1 MAVQSNIIVL
11 WKCRGRSN
19 VGSCWLRGFFK
30 IFSCAM
36 ATPIKKRVWPQYL
49 TEEPQRSSIIF
60 DSPQVMHRPSPH
72 FLYILIFQI
81 WSQFVQENTIL
92 ALAVGFPQ
100 PCSSPGSHAPVLTA
114 RFPHTDHVCIITP
127 VAGLNL
133 LPEKVSRFSELSW
146 EFEFWGSFS
155 SNVKVNPVFS
165 WKGQN
170 SFQRL
175 FPPYSQHFTTPQ
187 ISFEFSG
194 FYYTS
199 NSFLIKPINT
209 NDRKTCSFR
218 KILSQRRGRGEDR
231 VE

>member
-1 MAVQSNIIVL
+1 MSAKRILFYFQPNSNWFRASL
-11 WKCRGRSN
+11 G
-19 VGSCWLRGFFK
+19 
-30 IFSCAM
+30 AM
-36 ATPIKKRVWPQYL
+36 HDER
-49 TEEPQRSSIIF
+49 EEPVAGSNCSHKKSLDF
-60 DSPQVMHRPSPH
+60 PNSPH
-72 FLYILIFQI
+72 
-81 WSQFVQENTIL
+81 V
-92 ALAVGFPQ
+92 
-100 PCSSPGSHAPVLTA
+100 
-114 RFPHTDHVCIITP
+114 TP

-133 LPEKVSRFSELSW
+133 LTEKFSRFSELSS

-170 SFQRL
+170 FFQRI

-199 NSFLIKPINT
+199 NSFPIKPINT
-209 NDRKTCSFR
+209 NDRKTCPFR
-218 KILSQRRGRGEDR
+218 EILSQRIGRGEDW